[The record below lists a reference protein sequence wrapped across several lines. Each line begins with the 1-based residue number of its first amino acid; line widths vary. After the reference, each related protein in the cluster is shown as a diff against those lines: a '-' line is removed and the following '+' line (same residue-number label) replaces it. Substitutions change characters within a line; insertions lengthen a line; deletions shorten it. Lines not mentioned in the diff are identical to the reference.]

1 MVVFLVIL
9 TVLTSEA
16 SGACK
21 RRLSVQTI
29 NIKDCLPKR
38 LLTYSC
44 SGSCSTHAQI
54 SSTYPFDIV
63 RTCYQ
68 CKETILRDRRVKVK
82 CPSEGD
88 SARFIDVYL
97 TVKVPGGCMC
107 QVCNVKDDVE
117 VTSEIKT
124 IQSRR
129 R

>member
-1 MVVFLVIL
+1 M
-9 TVLTSEA
+9 
-16 SGACK
+16 
-21 RRLSVQTI
+21 
-29 NIKDCLPKR
+29 
-38 LLTYSC
+38 
-44 SGSCSTHAQI
+44 
-54 SSTYPFDIV
+54 
-63 RTCYQ
+63 
-68 CKETILRDRRVKVK
+68 KVK